1 MKKRDLLFAGL
12 LLLGVPVLAQGTFQ
26 LNDKTDP
33 KVIFE
38 QGFEDDW
45 ASWSKDSIDVIDTLW
60 YYANHTSGQTANI
73 WEKPEEFSE
82 LVARTDSVIP
92 IYRGN
97 VVKTD
102 SKSDEANYE
111 KDTYDIITDE
121 SQNRRDIF
129 SSYGQDGGS
138 RVFKYV
144 ADSNGYK
151 ASWQQNADNHSP
163 NYRRNLFVRLT
174 PGTIQPNTTYRI
186 TYFVKAQDANNGKVS
201 APRVDTDLMRGY
213 FHSEKPFSMGLQD
226 DADHYKYKTTFE
238 WNKTSFSNDWEKVT
252 YMTHYLNDS
261 IANAFV
267 YVASYYWDGDWTWAK
282 GREGNTTEN
291 DLKFIQQPDKF
302 FVRISFSG
310 DNTEYRFD
318 NLSLMRTNIAGAEYY
333 DQKVRID
340 FGFKNNIKDLVAEA
354 KKVTGI
360 DAVEVPFD
368 VDSYNFEVWGKS
380 KTTGEWSEIYIR
392 SAEYH
397 SDGYLYMFT
406 DYETIGGR
414 EVFYSFNNYSE
425 IRISFKNPTN
435 PKLQLKYTGT
445 GKDLA
450 NAFPNALD
458 TNWIKAGK
466 IIPDLVNEIG
476 TPVPAESFAGVYSMK
491 DLPPILTGT
500 EYEDNEFGLAPVD
513 QFKFGFSR
521 RLAVDNQFQGT
532 NTDNVVALVNNVAW
546 IPSIDPTNDTILVI
560 TKPNNVPTLNGD
572 VEIKLIQLYGG
583 SETGARITGKGENV
597 TKVYNFGEIAR
608 SFNVDPVYQTDWDS
622 EENNGTEPIP
632 LGCAVVD
639 DANKGSDA
647 KNPVA
652 TIGDGKTKGK
662 GSRLY
667 TYPESGQFN
676 RGFYVCPRSTNIDGQ
691 MFVGVGDNPDYFI
704 RLEAG
709 EYQVS
714 FYAVGWD
721 GTDAITDVYV
731 YPRPVGLNP
740 AKFDAANKVKIGE
753 FHPTKSIS
761 STDGKNSNRPVTE
774 ADNFS
779 FKFTAPADTS
789 YVIEFFVRRAAG
801 WHGNLISDLTITE
814 PLPISYAPVTALNG
828 SVDAAKARLALA
840 AADLSLYNGVIYQAT
855 LDMATKYEPGGSF
868 DAEHKTKPSIWAK
881 AKSDLDK
888 QTEALKLRM
897 DTVDAF
903 VSQKAAVDTKLTDN
917 EFLYSGLETYVALK
931 NKQTEAET
939 FKAGITRK
947 TGPEIYTFNDE
958 MKAAIQALDD
968 RIALNGKFKTLQTR
982 AKTLISDS
990 ANISYE
996 EYAALKVAYAAYENY
1011 DLIAATDADINANY
1025 DELLG
1030 AANAYEFRLFGSA
1043 AKTVRIKA
1051 LSALASKLGSDINEN
1066 AIVKAQ
1072 METLDDDDDNLAAV
1086 FMSAIKMAIYDKAA
1100 DDPNAK
1106 ILDSLNLTPFIKNY
1120 NLYQTAKVVDR
1131 NNLKANSGD
1140 ASKPDP
1146 DGAQIQYVQHQWNSG
1161 DLHGKMPIWVMIQN
1175 QEYTDLYPGWTAK
1188 AYTDGNAMVTGDKSY
1203 EKYKNGIPVFDAMI
1217 GMDWNGKAEIWTEL
1231 TELPVGY
1238 YSIGVE
1244 LTEYKMKNNQWTTLT
1259 ITTDTTYEY
1268 VAKTDGVQIIHIDSI
1283 KVDNSTPVGVKLL
1296 VRSGDGWTQADNFQ
1310 MAYRP
1315 DLSISADDYEELI
1328 DAETTKLSALFTIV
1342 DAASAQAKN
1351 VEFFNLGGMK
1361 VDSPKAGDIL
1371 IRKSTVG
1378 GKVVVDKVML
1388 K

>member
-12 LLLGVPVLAQGTFQ
+12 LLLGVPVLAQRTFQ
-26 LNDKTDP
+26 LDDKTDP

-45 ASWSKDSIDVIDTLW
+45 NSWSTDSIDVIDTLW
-60 YYANHTSGQTANI
+60 YYANHTDGQSANI
-73 WEKPEEFSE
+73 WEKPDEFGE

-102 SKSDEANYE
+102 SKSDVTNYE

-151 ASWQQNADNHSP
+151 AAWQQNADNHSP

-238 WNKTSFSNDWEKVT
+238 WNKTSFSKDWEKVT

-267 YVASYYWDGDWTWAK
+267 FVASYYWDGDWTWAK
-282 GREGNTTEN
+282 GREGNTTDH

-302 FVRISFSG
+302 FVRVSFSG

-368 VDSYNFEVWGKS
+368 LDTYNFEVWGKS
-380 KTTGEWSEIYIR
+380 KLTGEWSEIYIR

-406 DYETIGGR
+406 DYEEVDGR

-491 DLPPILTGT
+491 DLPPILTGV

-521 RLAVDNQFQGT
+521 RLAVDKQFLGT

-546 IPSIDPTNDTILVI
+546 IPSIDPANDTILVI
-560 TKPNNVPTLNGD
+560 TKPNNVPALNGD

-608 SFNVDPVYQTDWDS
+608 SFNVEPVYQTNLADERNQNES
-622 EENNGTEPIP
+622 VP
-632 LGCAVVD
+632 LGVAKVDNNSNGFAVGTGIK
-639 DANKGSDA
+639 AS
-647 KNPVA
+647 
-652 TIGDGKTKGK
+652 

-667 TYPESGQFN
+667 YFAEGGQFT
-676 RGFYVCPRSTNIDGQ
+676 RGMYFSPRQGKLGAIYW
-691 MFVGVGDNPDYFI
+691 GVGDYPI
-704 RLEAG
+704 RLAKG
-709 EYQVS
+709 NYTLS
-714 FYAVGWD
+714 FNAIGWD
-721 GTDAITDVYV
+721 GTHDVSLYV
-731 YPRPVGLNP
+731 YPKPDVKANEL
-740 AKFDAANKVKIGE
+740 ADANKTLLGTFKCTNYLKSSNVSKSGE
-753 FHPTKSIS
+753 TK
-761 STDGKNSNRPVTE
+761 VTN
-774 ADNFS
+774 ADAFS
-779 FKFTAPADTS
+779 FKFNAVADTA
-789 YVIEFFVRRAAG
+789 YIFEFRVTSSG
-801 WHGNLISDLTITE
+801 NNNWHGDVISDLIIYDA
-814 PLPISYAPVTALNG
+814 LPVSYAPVTALNG

-868 DAEHKTKPSIWAK
+868 DAEHKTKPSIWAQ

-888 QTEALKLRM
+888 QTDALRLRM
-897 DTVDAF
+897 DTVNAF
-903 VSQKAAVDTKLTDN
+903 VSQKATVDTKLTDN
-917 EFLYSGLETYVALK
+917 EFLYSGLETYAALK
-931 NKQTEAET
+931 DKQSEAES
-939 FKAGITRK
+939 FKVGITRK
-947 TGPEIYTFNDE
+947 TGSEIYTFNDE
-958 MKAAIQALDD
+958 MKAAVQALDD

-996 EYAALKVAYAAYENY
+996 EYAALKVAYASYENY

-1072 METLDDDDDNLAAV
+1072 METLDEDDDNLAAI

-1131 NNLKANSGD
+1131 NNIAANNSG
-1140 ASKPDP
+1140 AREPDP

-1188 AYTDGNAMVTGDKSY
+1188 AYTDGNGMVTGDKSY

-1231 TELPVGY
+1231 TDLPVGY

-1244 LTEYKMKNNQWTTLT
+1244 LTEYKMKDNQWTTLT

-1283 KVDNSTPVGVKLL
+1283 KVDESTPVGVKLL
-1296 VRSGDGWTQADNFQ
+1296 VRSGNGWTQADNFQ

-1315 DLSISADDYEELI
+1315 DLSISADDYDDMI
-1328 DAETTKLSALFTIV
+1328 QNETTKLSALFTIV

>member
-12 LLLGVPVLAQGTFQ
+12 LLLGVPVLAQRTFQ

-45 ASWSKDSIDVIDTLW
+45 DSWSKDSIDVIDTLW
-60 YYANHTSGQTANI
+60 YYANHTSGTSANI
-73 WEKPEEFSE
+73 WEKPEEFGE

-102 SKSDEANYE
+102 SKSDVTNYE

-151 ASWQQNADNHSP
+151 AAWQQNPDNHSP

-238 WNKTSFSNDWEKVT
+238 WNKTSFSKDWEKVT

-267 YVASYYWDGDWTWAK
+267 FVASYYWDGDWTWAK

-302 FVRISFSG
+302 FVRVSFSG

-368 VDSYNFEVWGKS
+368 FDTYNFEVWGKS

-406 DYETIGGR
+406 DYEVVDGR

-491 DLPPILTGT
+491 DLPPILTGV

-521 RLAVDNQFQGT
+521 RLAVDKQFLGT

-546 IPSIDPTNDTILVI
+546 IPSIDPANDTILVI
-560 TKPNNVPTLNGD
+560 TKPNNVPALNGD

-597 TKVYNFGEIAR
+597 TKVYNFGDIAR
-608 SFNVDPVYQTDWDS
+608 SFNVEPVYQTNLADERNQNES
-622 EENNGTEPIP
+622 VP
-632 LGCAVVD
+632 LGVAKVDKDSKGFAVGTGIK
-639 DANKGSDA
+639 AS
-647 KNPVA
+647 
-652 TIGDGKTKGK
+652 

-667 TYPESGQFN
+667 YFAEGGQFT
-676 RGFYVCPRSTNIDGQ
+676 RGMYFSPRSGKLGATYW
-691 MFVGVGDNPDYFI
+691 GVGDYPI
-704 RLEAG
+704 RLAKG
-709 EYQVS
+709 TYTLS
-714 FYAVGWD
+714 FNAIGWD
-721 GTDAITDVYV
+721 GTNDVSLYV
-731 YPRPVGLNP
+731 YPKPDVNANDL
-740 AKFDAANKVKIGE
+740 ADANKTLLGKFKCTNYLTSSQVSKSGE
-753 FHPTKSIS
+753 TK
-761 STDGKNSNRPVTE
+761 VTN
-774 ADNFS
+774 ADAFS
-779 FKFTAPADTS
+779 FKFNADADTA
-789 YVIEFFVRRAAG
+789 YIFEFRVTSSG
-801 WHGNLISDLTITE
+801 NGNWHGDVISDLIIYDA
-814 PLPISYAPVTALNG
+814 LPVSYAPVTALNG

-931 NKQTEAET
+931 DKQSEAES

-996 EYAALKVAYAAYENY
+996 EYAALKVAYATYENY

-1131 NNLKANSGD
+1131 NNLKAND
-1140 ASKPDP
+1140 AGAREPDP

-1188 AYTDGNAMVTGDKSY
+1188 AYTDGNGMVTGDKSY

-1268 VAKTDGVQIIHIDSI
+1268 VAKTDGVQIVHIDSI

>member
-12 LLLGVPVLAQGTFQ
+12 LLLGVPVLAQRTFQ

-60 YYANHTSGQTANI
+60 YYANHTEGQTANM

-82 LVARTDSVIP
+82 LVPRIDSVIP

-151 ASWQQNADNHSP
+151 AAWQQNADNHSP

-282 GREGNTTEN
+282 GREGNTTDH

-302 FVRISFSG
+302 FVRVSFSG

-368 VDSYNFEVWGKS
+368 LDSYNFEVWGKS
-380 KTTGEWSEIYIR
+380 KLTGEWSEIYIR

-397 SDGYLYMFT
+397 SDGFLYMFT
-406 DYETIGGR
+406 DYEEVDGR

-491 DLPPILTGT
+491 DLPPILTGV

-521 RLAVDNQFQGT
+521 RLAVDKQFLGT

-560 TKPNNVPTLNGD
+560 TKPNNVPALNGD

-597 TKVYNFGEIAR
+597 TKVYNFGDIAR
-608 SFNVDPVYQTDWDS
+608 SFNVEPVYKTNLADERNQNES
-622 EENNGTEPIP
+622 VP
-632 LGCAVVD
+632 LGVAKVDNNSNGFAVGTGIK
-639 DANKGSDA
+639 AS
-647 KNPVA
+647 
-652 TIGDGKTKGK
+652 

-667 TYPESGQFN
+667 YFAEGGQFT
-676 RGFYVCPRSTNIDGQ
+676 RGMYFAPRQGKLGATYW
-691 MFVGVGDNPDYFI
+691 GVGDYPI
-704 RLEAG
+704 RLEKG
-709 EYQVS
+709 TYTLS
-714 FYAVGWD
+714 FNAIGWD
-721 GTDAITDVYV
+721 GTNDVSLYV
-731 YPRPVGLNP
+731 YPKPDVNANDL
-740 AKFDAANKVKIGE
+740 ADANKTLLGTFKCTNYLTSSNVSKSGE
-753 FHPTKSIS
+753 TK
-761 STDGKNSNRPVTE
+761 VTN
-774 ADNFS
+774 ADAFS
-779 FKFTAPADTS
+779 FKFNAAADTA
-789 YVIEFFVRRAAG
+789 YIFEFRVTSSG
-801 WHGNLISDLTITE
+801 NNNWHGDVISDLIIYDA
-814 PLPISYAPVTALNG
+814 LPVSYAPVTALNG

-868 DAEHKTKPSIWAK
+868 DAEHKTKPSIWAQ

-888 QTEALKLRM
+888 QTESLKLRM

-947 TGPEIYTFNDE
+947 VGPEIYTFNDE

-990 ANISYE
+990 ANITYE

-1030 AANAYEFRLFGSA
+1030 AANAYEFRLIGSA

-1066 AIVKAQ
+1066 AIVKEQ
-1072 METLDDDDDNLAAV
+1072 MQNLDEDDDNLAAI

-1131 NNLKANSGD
+1131 NNIAANNGG
-1140 ASKPDP
+1140 AREPDP

-1188 AYTDGNAMVTGDKSY
+1188 AYTDGNGMVTGDKSY

-1231 TELPVGY
+1231 TDLPVGY

-1268 VAKTDGVQIIHIDSI
+1268 VAQTDGVQIVHIDSI

-1315 DLSISADDYEELI
+1315 DLSISADDYDDMIQE
-1328 DAETTKLSALFTIV
+1328 ETTKLSALFTIV